1 MAESWG
7 VEQDA
12 GTRVW
17 FELVAQPA

>member
-7 VEQDA
+7 VEQED